1 LALRDEDNKIVFDIG
16 VAFHKAHFMGQV
28 KFDEFI
34 FMKKVSFNDTHFYE
48 KTELTHCRFEGE
60 TYLRKTI
67 FDKEVDFN
75 SSRFEDV
82 TLDEITFPVDDK
94 IRMKRVTLEK
104 IIWTN
109 FINEDDDVSKIDSER
124 ETFARLK
131 HANSERGNF
140 IDSNLFFIEESNR
153 RFKES
158 KYKFLC
164 KNGKSFLCYLP
175 QITLL
180 SALILFVISL
190 FVFLI
195 KPFQWDFS
203 SFYISLP
210 IAIVVVFLIYYNNED
225 IEDMQCPNCSLKKLK
240 FVGDIIS
247 FLIAKYTTNFG
258 QSWIVPLLMFVGLF
272 LYMPTVFQPNI
283 DFVSSETTPFFLL
296 DENLSKKEPIDSN
309 ISVAFYNKN
318 YYSEYVFDFQ
328 KESKFY
334 LKDDYTTK
342 LMFVYSSLAPTL
354 MSSSHWFSTMK
365 EETFRK
371 KAMLTMFFWYFL
383 GAFIYALKNRT
394 RRV

>member
-1 LALRDEDNKIVFDIG
+1 
-16 VAFHKAHFMGQV
+16 M
-28 KFDEFI
+28 
-34 FMKKVSFNDTHFYE
+34 
-48 KTELTHCRFEGE
+48 
-60 TYLRKTI
+60 
-67 FDKEVDFN
+67 DFN

-203 SFYISLP
+203 IFYISIP
-210 IAIVVVFLIYYNNED
+210 ITIVVVFLIYYNNED

-272 LYMPTVFQPNI
+272 LYKPTVFQPNI
-283 DFVSSETTPFFLL
+283 DFVSS
-296 DENLSKKEPIDSN
+296 KKLEAPLN
-309 ISVAFYNKN
+309 I
-318 YYSEYVFDFQ
+318 E
-328 KESKFY
+328 
-334 LKDDYTTK
+334 
-342 LMFVYSSLAPTL
+342 
-354 MSSSHWFSTMK
+354 
-365 EETFRK
+365 
-371 KAMLTMFFWYFL
+371 
-383 GAFIYALKNRT
+383 
-394 RRV
+394 